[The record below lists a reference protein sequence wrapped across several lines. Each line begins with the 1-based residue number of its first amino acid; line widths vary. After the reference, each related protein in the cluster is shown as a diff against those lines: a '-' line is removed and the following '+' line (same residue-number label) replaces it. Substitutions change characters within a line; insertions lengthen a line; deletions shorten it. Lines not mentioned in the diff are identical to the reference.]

1 MARILIVED
10 EPITAADLELKLAA
24 LGHEVA
30 GWVDT
35 GEDAVAQAPSLHPD
49 LVLMDIR
56 LAGAMD
62 GIEAA
67 AHLREQSPVPLVF
80 LTAFADAETVD
91 RACATEPFGYLLKPF
106 TERSVATAVQV
117 ALTRARAEQGQA
129 DRERWAAAAL
139 AGAGEALRSAGEALV
154 AVDGQG
160 TIRFLNGHAESLLG
174 VRADAA
180 VGRDGRALVRL
191 AASPGD
197 PRHPLDV
204 ALQDGTIVSAP
215 HVMLTAGG
223 DPARAVNVAYS
234 AAPVTTAGGRRGAVI
249 VLREEVPPAAA
260 RRPARSDAVAALT
273 RTLSHEVNNPL
284 TYNLGALQLA
294 IRELDH
300 LRALG
305 ALEPGGAD
313 TGAAQRESTLL
324 RIESL
329 LRDAHEGA
337 SRVAGVMRDLGS
349 FSLSERDR
357 VPVSPPEVIDLAI
370 GLAAA
375 APPQVKLIRRIEA
388 GPMVLGNRW
397 QLARVV
403 AFALQHV
410 ADAVSPDDPAASIQL
425 TVGVD
430 PRGWAR
436 FVVDGRGPRAPLAAT
451 RAATSPATDVVR
463 EGSVAMAIAEHVV
476 DEHGGAMRFRDGT
489 GGREVEIVLPPVR
502 RGVVAER
509 RSAAPGE
516 MRGRV
521 LIVDDEPMI
530 GRVLEITLQPEHDVK
545 AVTSA
550 EGALA
555 LLERGDAFDVI
566 LCDLSMPGMTGQDLH
581 DHLRRSRPTVASRMI
596 FMSAG
601 ARTPEGAAFLETV
614 ADRRIDKP
622 FRTDQLLPLVRERVR
637 AVRARAD

>member
-67 AHLREQSPVPLVF
+67 AHLREQSSVPLVF

-91 RACATEPFGYLLKPF
+91 RACTTEPFGYLLKPF

-154 AVDGQG
+154 AVDEAG
-160 TIRFLNGHAESLLG
+160 TVRFLNGHAEILLG

-180 VGRDGRALVRL
+180 VGSDGRALLQL
-191 AASPGD
+191 AATLGD
-197 PRHPLDV
+197 RRHPLDA

-215 HVMLTAGG
+215 RAILTPGG
-223 DPARAVNVAYS
+223 DIARSVDIAYS

-249 VLREEVPPAAA
+249 LLREEVPAATGA
-260 RRPARSDAVAALT
+260 RRTARPDAVAALS

-305 ALEPGGAD
+305 ALESGAAD
-313 TGAAQRESTLL
+313 TTAAQRESALL

-329 LRDAHEGA
+329 LHDAHDGA
-337 SRVAGVMRDLGS
+337 TRVAGVMRDLQS
-349 FSLSERDR
+349 FSLSQRDR
-357 VPVSPPEVIDLAI
+357 VPVSPPEVLDLAI
-370 GLAAA
+370 GLAASSPRPA
-375 APPQVKLIRRIEA
+375 KLIRRVETA
-388 GPMVLGNRW
+388 PLVLGHRW

-410 ADAVSPDDPAASIQL
+410 AEAVSPDDPAASIEL
-425 TVGVD
+425 VVGVD

-436 FVVDGRGPRAPLAAT
+436 IVVEGRGPRTALAGGHATAPPV
-451 RAATSPATDVVR
+451 SEVR
-463 EGSVAMAIAEHVV
+463 EGSVAMAIAEHVI

-489 GGREVEIVLPPVR
+489 GGRQVEIVLPPVQR
-502 RGVVAER
+502 RALAGR
-509 RSAAPGE
+509 PGSPPGAT
-516 MRGRV
+516 RGSV
-521 LIVDDEPMI
+521 LVVDDEPMI

-545 AVTSA
+545 SVTSA
-550 EGALA
+550 ESALA

-581 DHLRRSRPTVASRMI
+581 EHLRRTRPDVASRMI

-601 ARTPEGAAFLETV
+601 ARTPEGAAFLESV

-622 FRTDQLLPLVRERVR
+622 FRTDQLLPLVRERIRMVR
-637 AVRARAD
+637 AGAD